1 MRRRRRTGR
10 ARRPTR
16 SARPISLPLVVTA
29 LAIAATQSAWSVV
42 VPVMPHYV
50 QQFSASALDLGVVIA
65 LFGVGRLAANVPAGM
80 LCRRLDPRW
89 LLMGAVGVVVASMV
103 ATGYASSLVLV
114 WVLRLVTGLA
124 GGTAITAGMVLI
136 ALLADPVHR
145 GRAMSLL
152 QSMQLVGSS
161 FGLALGGITYGLGG
175 VRAPFLACGVLA
187 LLVLVIGGPLLM
199 RSPVPR
205 TSTSEPEPEPGAT
218 TTDTT
223 PAPPLLAD
231 RSFLSLCAACFAV
244 FFHRFGG
251 MQATIPLLAYTVV
264 GMSVTQYGIVQGAI
278 SALGLVLAV
287 PVGILSDRRG
297 RKLPIAAGLLIA
309 GAVTPVFLLTDAAP
323 AFVAVL
329 AVSALAIGICSPVQS
344 AFVVDLAPPGRPGT
358 AIGVFRSFGDLAG
371 IIGPVVLGALT
382 DHLGLRAAVLVL
394 SGVLLIPGT
403 LFALLA
409 REQRPAQP
417 TSGFPSPATGVPR

>member
-1 MRRRRRTGR
+1 MRWRRT
-10 ARRPTR
+10 ARRKR
-16 SARPISLPLVVTA
+16 AASRARPISLPLVVTA

-50 QQFSASALDLGVVIA
+50 QQFSASAFDLGVVIA

-80 LCRRLDPRW
+80 LCRRVDPRW
-89 LLMGAVGVVVASMV
+89 LLMVAVTVVVASMV
-103 ATGYASSLVLV
+103 ATGYAPSLLAV

-161 FGLALGGITYGLGG
+161 FGLALGGVTYGLGG

-187 LLVLVIGGPLLM
+187 LLVVIVGGPLLL
-199 RSPVPR
+199 RSATPR
-205 TSTSEPEPEPGAT
+205 TAVDEPEPAA
-218 TTDTT
+218 
-223 PAPPLLAD
+223 APTQPRLLAD
-231 RSFLSLCAACFAV
+231 RSFLTLCGACFAV

-251 MQATIPLLAYTVV
+251 MQATIPLLAYTIV
-264 GMSVTQYGIVQGAI
+264 GMSVTQYGIVQGVI
-278 SALGLVLAV
+278 SALGLLLAV

-297 RKLPIAAGLLIA
+297 RKLPIAAGLLTA
-309 GAVTPVFLLTDAAP
+309 GAVTPLFLLAEAAP

-329 AVSALAIGICSPVQS
+329 ATSALAIGICSPVQS

-371 IIGPVVLGALT
+371 IIGPLVLGALT
-382 DHLGLRAAVLVL
+382 DHLGLHAAVLAL
-394 SGVLLIPGT
+394 SGVLLVPGA

-409 REQRPAQP
+409 RERRPVPPADAI
-417 TSGFPSPATGVPR
+417 PSPVTGGPVSVDP